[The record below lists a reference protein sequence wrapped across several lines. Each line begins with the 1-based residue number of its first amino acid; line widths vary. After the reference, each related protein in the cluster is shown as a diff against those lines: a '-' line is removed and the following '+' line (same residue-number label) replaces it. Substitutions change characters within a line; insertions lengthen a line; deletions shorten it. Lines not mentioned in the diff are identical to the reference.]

1 MPDPELS
8 RLERQLGRLLRV
20 GVAVSAAALAMGLV
34 CSLGGLDGGD
44 RIMRGGLVLLMAIPV
59 TRIMASFV
67 DAVRRGDRLLSW
79 ATAFVLVVMA
89 LTVVY
94 SWRLKR

>member
-8 RLERQLGRLLRV
+8 RLEHQIGGLLRI
-20 GVAVSAAALAMGLV
+20 GVALSAAALALGLV
-34 CSLGGLDGGD
+34 CALFGIDAGD
-44 RIMRGGLVLLMAIPV
+44 AIMRGGLVLLMAIPI
-59 TRIMASFV
+59 TRIAASFV
-67 DAVRRGDRLLSW
+67 DAVRRGDRLLAG

>member
-1 MPDPELS
+1 MPGPDLS
-8 RLERQLGRLLRV
+8 RLEHQIGRVLRV
-20 GVAVSAAALAMGLV
+20 GVALSAALLALGLV
-34 CSLGGLDGGD
+34 FSVGGLAAGD
-44 RIMRGGLVLLMAIPV
+44 AIMRGGLLLLMAIPV
-59 TRIMASFV
+59 ARILASFI
-67 DAVRRGDRLLSW
+67 DAVRRGDRLLGT

>member
-8 RLERQLGRLLRV
+8 RLEHQIGRLLRA
-20 GVAVSAAALAMGLV
+20 GVAVSAATLALGLV
-34 CSLGGLDGGD
+34 CAVGGIDAGD
-44 RIMRGGLVLLMAIPV
+44 EIMRGGLVLLMAIQV
-59 TRIMASFV
+59 TRIVTSFV
-67 DAVRRGDRLLSW
+67 DAVRRGDRLLAG

>member
-8 RLERQLGRLLRV
+8 RLEHQIGRLLRV
-20 GVAVSAAALAMGLV
+20 GVAVSAAALALGLV
-34 CSLGGLDGGD
+34 CAVGGIDAGD
-44 RIMRGGLVLLMAIPV
+44 EIMRGGLVLLMAIPV
-59 TRIMASFV
+59 TRIVTSFV
-67 DAVRRGDRLLSW
+67 DAVRRGDRLLAG

>member
-8 RLERQLGRLLRV
+8 RLEHQLGRLLRV

-34 CSLGGLDGGD
+34 CSVAGLGVGD
-44 RIMRGGLVLLMAIPV
+44 AIMRGGLVLLMAIPIM
-59 TRIMASFV
+59 RILASFI

>member
-8 RLERQLGRLLRV
+8 RLEHQLGRLLRV
-20 GVAVSAAALAMGLV
+20 GVAVSAAALALGLV
-34 CSLGGLDGGD
+34 AAVGGIDVGD
-44 RIMRGGLVLLMAIPV
+44 QIMRGGLVLLMAIPI
-59 TRIMASFV
+59 TRIAASFV
-67 DAVRRGDRLLSW
+67 DAVRRGDRLLAG

>member
-8 RLERQLGRLLRV
+8 RLEHQIGRLLRL
-20 GVAVSAAALAMGLV
+20 GVALSATALALGLMCAV
-34 CSLGGLDGGD
+34 TGIGAGD
-44 RIMRGGLVLLMAIPV
+44 AIMRGGLVLLMAIPI
-59 TRIMASFV
+59 TRIAASFV
-67 DAVRRGDRLLSW
+67 DAVRRGDRLLAG

>member
-8 RLERQLGRLLRV
+8 RLEHQLGRLLRV
-20 GVAVSAAALAMGLV
+20 GVAVSAAALALGLV
-34 CSLGGLDGGD
+34 CAAGGLDIGD
-44 RIMRGGLVLLMAIPV
+44 AIMRGGLVLLMAIPI
-59 TRIMASFV
+59 TRIVASFI
-67 DAVRRGDRLLSW
+67 DAVRRGDRLLSS

>member
-1 MPDPELS
+1 MRDPELS
-8 RLERQLGRLLRV
+8 RLERQLGGLLRV
-20 GVAVSAAALAMGLV
+20 GVAVSATALALGLV
-34 CSLGGLDGGD
+34 VALSGIGVGD
-44 RIMRGGLVLLMAIPV
+44 QIMRGGLVLLMAIPI
-59 TRIMASFV
+59 TRIAASFV
-67 DAVRRGDRLLSW
+67 DAVRRGDRLLAG

>member
-1 MPDPELS
+1 
-8 RLERQLGRLLRV
+8 
-20 GVAVSAAALAMGLV
+20 VAVSAAALALGLA
-34 CSLGGLDGGD
+34 SAAGGIAAGD
-44 RIMRGGLVLLMAIPV
+44 AIMRGGLVLLMAIPV
-59 TRIMASFV
+59 TRIAASFV
-67 DAVRRGDRLLSW
+67 DAVRRRDRLLAG